1 MSLLPRSQ
9 QRVSNNSLN
18 FVKSQKRNCSSNR
31 MVQFALNNEKLRE
44 WGKTK
49 ETPAFY
55 YFCLGGNKTFWYFL
69 PTD

>member
-1 MSLLPRSQ
+1 
-9 QRVSNNSLN
+9 
-18 FVKSQKRNCSSNR
+18 

-55 YFCLGGNKTFWYFL
+55 YFCLGGNKTFFVFPAYGLGGKTVFL
-69 PTD
+69 LPMENILRNLGFFQKIRLIFR